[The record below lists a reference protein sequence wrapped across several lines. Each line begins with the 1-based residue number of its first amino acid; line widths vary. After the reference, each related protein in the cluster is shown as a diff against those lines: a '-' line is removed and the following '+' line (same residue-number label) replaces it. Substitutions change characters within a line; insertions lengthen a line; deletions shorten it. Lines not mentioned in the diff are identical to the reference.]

1 MTFPHTYCC
10 PELLCPGMDT
20 SHEER
25 GQGGGVLQ
33 KEGALPLIS
42 SSVAHRPIFNHGLG
56 PACPSSP
63 SRKQMRK
70 APGAGGAGLFG
81 CSCWAAIPA
90 CFFLLPMPTGASRN
104 GVTETWLSGCLAQ
117 GPGARA
123 AGLLASE
130 IPTRSLGCWSGQRA
144 GLSSVT
150 MDSFLCPQ
158 RWASWLQSSRRQRW
172 QEEGSGRTEFPVWN
186 QGSGF
191 NVSVAMGKSPF

>member
-1 MTFPHTYCC
+1 MRK
-10 PELLCPGMDT
+10 GD
-20 SHEER
+20 
-25 GQGGGVLQ
+25 GGGRSAS
-33 KEGALPLIS
+33 KGRGPS
-42 SSVAHRPIFNHGLG
+42 SYFQLVAHRPIFNHGLG

-104 GVTETWLSGCLAQ
+104 GVTEAWLSGCLAQ

-123 AGLLASE
+123 VGLLASE
-130 IPTRSLGCWSGQRA
+130 IPACSLGCWSGQRA

-150 MDSFLCPQ
+150 VDSFLCPQ
-158 RWASWLQSSRRQRW
+158 RWASWLQSSRCQRW

-191 NVSVAMGKSPF
+191 SVSVAMGKSPF